1 MEPGARIGKYVIESL
16 LGEGGNGA
24 VYAARDGVL
33 GRPVAVKL
41 LHPHL
46 VYDATVA
53 ARFRQEAQAMAQLNH
68 PNVVIVYDFVAS
80 ETKEGQPHWA
90 IVMELVEGG
99 QTLAAILR
107 REGAL
112 APERAARLVANVA
125 AALGYGHARGI
136 VHRDVKP
143 ANVMVVSTPGSGEV
157 AKLTD
162 FGIARV
168 MHGERR
174 TQAALTLGTIWYL
187 APEQAQSSSVDARA
201 DVYSLG
207 VTLFEALTG
216 RVPFPYDNVARA
228 LAAHVSEAPPP
239 PSSVVP
245 GIPASLDA
253 IVLRCLAKSPSMRPA
268 NGDELRVLLEDAL
281 RSLEPSAGSMRP
293 PAYGTPTPS
302 PYAASTP
309 GAAPHSPS
317 ARPVASTQAMSMV
330 GPGVAP
336 VGASTPAPGVASPPA
351 AATSTG
357 GLSTSEKRI
366 GLYIGIG
373 ALVLV
378 VGVCLL
384 GDLLCVIAYN
394 VR

>member
-1 MEPGARIGKYVIESL
+1 
-16 LGEGGNGA
+16 
-24 VYAARDGVL
+24 
-33 GRPVAVKL
+33 

-107 REGAL
+107 REGPL
-112 APERAARLVANVA
+112 APARAARLVANVA

-143 ANVMVVSTPGSGEV
+143 ANVMVVATKGSGEV

-281 RSLEPSAGSMRP
+281 RSLEPGAGSMRP
-293 PAYGTPTPS
+293 PSYGTPMPS
-302 PYAASTP
+302 AYPQNTP

-317 ARPVASTQAMSMV
+317 ARPVASTQAMSMF
-330 GPGVAP
+330 GGGAP
-336 VGASTPAPGVASPPA
+336 YGASTPAPPGPPPPPA
-351 AATSTG
+351 AVNTG
-357 GLSTSEKRI
+357 GLSRSEKRI